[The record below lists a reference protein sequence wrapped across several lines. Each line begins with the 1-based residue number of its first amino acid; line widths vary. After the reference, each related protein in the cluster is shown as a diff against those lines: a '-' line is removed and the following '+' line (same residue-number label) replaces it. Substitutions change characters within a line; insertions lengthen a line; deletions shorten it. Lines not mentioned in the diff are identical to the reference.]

1 MVADACRWSPVAV
14 VGPEPQPHP
23 DPSWANLYFTGRNE
37 VDLRTR
43 FGFNCRKSTAYISFW
58 FAEKVVVLRSGK
70 KKSEPVG

>member
-43 FGFNCRKSTAYISFW
+43 FGFLIAGK
-58 FAEKVVVLRSGK
+58 VLRT
-70 KKSEPVG
+70 